1 MKNGVILRWK
11 PDLVR
16 DGYWVTW
23 VILEL
28 VLEILTD
35 VDDH

>member
-16 DGYWVTW
+16 DGYWV
-23 VILEL
+23 ILEL